1 MFKKNITCKIIL
13 LYFFI
18 TLSFSF
24 SAKSQTSVSIQTAE
38 QALSDGNYEKALD
51 IWQILSN
58 RGNLIAINNLGFMYE
73 RGYGVTR
80 NQRKAVALYKK
91 AAEGGIAVA
100 QFNYGEA
107 LFLGNG
113 IKKDYIEAKKWLL
126 IALDRGSKDALY
138 LLKDVNKLISKEEN
152 TESKNRFILWKNN
165 FNKKQAN

>member
-38 QALSDGNYEKALD
+38 QALSNGNYEKALD

-80 NQRKAVALYKK
+80 NQKKAVALYKK

>member
-1 MFKKNITCKIIL
+1 MFKKNIICKIIL

-38 QALSDGNYEKALD
+38 QALSNGNYEKALD

>member
-1 MFKKNITCKIIL
+1 MFKKNIICKIIL

>member
-80 NQRKAVALYKK
+80 NQKKAVALYKK

>member
-1 MFKKNITCKIIL
+1 MLKKNITCKIIL

-38 QALSDGNYEKALD
+38 QALSNGNYEKALD

-80 NQRKAVALYKK
+80 NQKKAVALYKK

-100 QFNYGEA
+100 QFNYGEV

>member
-1 MFKKNITCKIIL
+1 MLKKNITCKIIL

>member
-1 MFKKNITCKIIL
+1 MFKKNITCKILL

-38 QALSDGNYEKALD
+38 QALSNGNYEKALD

-58 RGNLIAINNLGFMYE
+58 RGNLIAINNLSFMYE

-80 NQRKAVALYKK
+80 NQKKAVTLYKK

>member
-1 MFKKNITCKIIL
+1 MFKKNITRKILL

-38 QALSDGNYEKALD
+38 QALSNGNYEKALD

-80 NQRKAVALYKK
+80 NQKKAVALYKK

>member
-1 MFKKNITCKIIL
+1 MFKKNITCKILL

-38 QALSDGNYEKALD
+38 QALSNGNYEKALD

-58 RGNLIAINNLGFMYE
+58 RGNLIAINNLSFMYE

-80 NQRKAVALYKK
+80 NQKKAVTLYKK

-100 QFNYGEA
+100 QFNYVEA

-113 IKKDYIEAKKWLL
+113 IKKMQLL
-126 IALDRGSKDALY
+126 RA
-138 LLKDVNKLISKEEN
+138 
-152 TESKNRFILWKNN
+152 
-165 FNKKQAN
+165 

>member
-80 NQRKAVALYKK
+80 NQKKAVELDKK

>member
-1 MFKKNITCKIIL
+1 MFKKNITRKILL

-38 QALSDGNYEKALD
+38 QALSNGNYEKALD

-58 RGNLIAINNLGFMYE
+58 RGNLIAINNLSFMYE